1 MPRSEHGRRM
11 NQDTITWTSRSTDN
25 RKRWQLFLHE
35 GAFRLVTERG
45 DRIFRGDQLSLLHLK
60 RSWFR
65 HVLTVQEEPVLRL
78 ARLRSRD
85 AGTLADALE
94 RARSRH
100 ALAEQIDLVTSWA
113 KTAVEVA
120 DSGTRAGRW
129 ITTEQVA
136 ALHRKRP
143 HLPERKTLA
152 QMLAAGENLLDASER
167 AAFEL
172 CSSDLNEWI
181 ATINETITHAELEA
195 NRSLLDKVESSPLTN
210 EQARAVVCFDNR
222 VNLIASAGSGKTS
235 VMVARA
241 AYAIHRKFVAPQ
253 RVLLLAFNKD
263 AAAEL
268 KERVTVRLAA
278 VGLPTNDITAT
289 TFHSFGLSLIG
300 RATGKKPTLA
310 PWLEFGQDTETIAT
324 IVDELRDSSL
334 QFRFNYDTF
343 RLLYARTTAE
353 SDGGEPDA
361 WDAERR
367 ETGFK
372 TYSGHIVRSQGE
384 KVIADYLFLSGVNF
398 EYERRYPHVDADAN
412 HAGYRPDFY
421 YPEVDAWHE
430 HWALDEHGEPPDA
443 FTGYASEMVWKKDTH
458 QRFQTTLIETTWAEI
473 MGVGG
478 VAALDQKLRHAGLK
492 TDWNPDRAVH
502 DRWAQPPTHE
512 DMAKL
517 FRTFM
522 SHVKSNSLSPV
533 QVSSKLKGNPAWNT
547 ARTKHFLANYW
558 PIHDAWQHKLLA
570 EECVDFEDMLVT
582 AADLLDAGT
591 APQDYDLVLV
601 DEFQDASQARARL
614 ARGLVAGPGKYLLT
628 VGDDWQAINRF
639 AGADISMMT
648 QFESWFGTG
657 PTLYLTTTFRCT
669 QEICDVSSAFV
680 AKNPAQIGKTVR
692 AHRGLGGSPIRVHYA
707 ASKEAPA
714 ITDAITACLEQIAER
729 ERSKAPPWEDR
740 DECLRDVSVFVLGR
754 YGFERKAM
762 PRSTPGEMAVT
773 FRTVHSAK
781 GLEADYVIVANMT
794 RGRYGFPSEMADDP
808 VLDVAM
814 ATPDP
819 FEHAEERRLFY
830 VALTRAREQAF
841 LITAPGHESI
851 FITELVDQGH
861 VEVVGTDTA
870 TGAITARAVQV
881 CPDCGTGVLIAR
893 NGKFGQFYGCSTY
906 PRCRRTQNSLP
917 T

>member
-1 MPRSEHGRRM
+1 MRHSVHGRRM
-11 NQDTITWTSRSTDN
+11 NQDPITWTSRTTN
-25 RKRWQLFLHE
+25 TQKRWQLSLHE
-35 GAFRLVTERG
+35 GAFRLVSAQG
-45 DRIFRGDQLSLLHLK
+45 DRIFSGDQLSLLQLQ

-65 HVLTVQEEPVLRL
+65 RVLTVQEEPVLRL

-85 AGTLADALE
+85 AGTLTDALD

-100 ALAEQIDLVTSWA
+100 ALAELIDLVTSWA
-113 KTAVEVA
+113 KTVSEVS
-120 DSGTRAGRW
+120 DTGTRAGRW
-129 ITTEQVA
+129 ITTEQVDA
-136 ALHRKRP
+136 MHRIRP
-143 HLPERKTLA
+143 QLPERAALA
-152 QMLAAGENLLDASER
+152 QMLAAGENLLDESER

-172 CSSDLNEWI
+172 FSGDLNEWI
-181 ATINETITHAELEA
+181 ATINETITVAELEA
-195 NRSLLDKVESSPLTN
+195 NRSLFDKVESSPLTK

-278 VGLPTNDITAT
+278 VGLPAQHITAT

-324 IVDELRDSSL
+324 IVDKLRDSSL
-334 QFRFNYDTF
+334 QFRFAYDTF

-361 WDAERR
+361 WDAGRR

-412 HAGYRPDFY
+412 HSGYRPDFF

-430 HWALDEHGEPPDA
+430 HWALDEHGQPPDS
-443 FTGYASEMVWKKDTH
+443 FTGYASEMAWKKNTH
-458 QRFQTTLIETTWAEI
+458 QRFHTTLIETTWAEI
-473 MGVGG
+473 MGVDG
-478 VAALDQKLRHAGLK
+478 VAELDKKLRQAGLK
-492 TDWNPDRAVH
+492 TDWNPDRPVP

-522 SHVKSNSLSPV
+522 SHVKSNSLSQV
-533 QVSSKLKGNPAWNT
+533 QVSNKLRGNPAWNT
-547 ARTKHFLANYW
+547 ARTKHFLAIYW
-558 PIHDAWQHKLLA
+558 PVHDAWQAKLLA

-614 ARGLVAGPGKYLLT
+614 TRGLVAGPGKYLLT

-648 QFESWFGTG
+648 QFETWFGTG

-669 QEICDVSSAFV
+669 QEICDVSSRFV
-680 AKNPAQIGKTVR
+680 AKNPAQIDKTVR
-692 AHRGLGGSPIRVHYA
+692 AQSGPGGAPIRVHYA

-714 ITDAITACLEQIAER
+714 ITAAITACLEQIAER
-729 ERSKAPPWEDR
+729 ERSMAPPWEDA
-740 DECLRDVSVFVLGR
+740 DECLREVSVFVLGR

-762 PRSTPGEMAVT
+762 PRNTPGDLPVT

-781 GLEADYVIVANMT
+781 GLEADYVIVPNMT

-808 VLDVAM
+808 VLDIAM

-830 VALTRAREQAF
+830 VALTRTRQQAF
-841 LITAPGHESI
+841 LITAPGHESV
-851 FITELVDQGH
+851 FITELIDQGQ
-861 VEVVGTDTA
+861 VEVVSTDTA
-870 TGAITARAVQV
+870 TGTIVAHAVHL
-881 CPDCGTGVLIAR
+881 CPDCSSGVLVAR